1 MGTGTLVP
9 EVPAGFDNQTNG
21 FLDQAKFDEDGEVFE
36 EVETIEEGL
45 GPAYHARSC
54 VECHGNPLTGGNRQ
68 IAEVRAGH
76 WEHNEFEE
84 PPGGSLI
91 ERTPRAA

>member
-1 MGTGTLVP
+1 MP
-9 EVPAGFDNQTNG
+9 EQMS
-21 FLDQAKFDEDGEVFE
+21 
-36 EVETIEEGL
+36 L
-45 GPAYHARSC
+45 GILHP
-54 VECHGNPLTGGNRQ
+54 Q